1 MKFVAPWLYYSVLRV
16 LMFAVPL
23 TILLAMGFWP
33 WAAAVIAALLGVC
46 LSYLFLGK
54 SREAVARDLYKARH
68 PDQEPVNLDS
78 EIEDSAL
85 NGAESTS
92 AESTS
97 AESTSAESTGTES
110 TSAESTGSEREGKSQ

>member
-1 MKFVAPWLYYSVLRV
+1 MAPWLYYSVLRV

-23 TILLAMGFWP
+23 TILLVMGFWP

-68 PDQEPVNLDS
+68 PDKEPVNPDS

-85 NGAESTS
+85 DAEAIRAVPTDSETADS
-92 AESTS
+92 VTTDSETAD
-97 AESTSAESTGTES
+97 
-110 TSAESTGSEREGKSQ
+110 SEREGKSQ